1 MKQPEYCQ
9 SEEFENRSRKL
20 RELQAL
26 GIQPYPPSFH
36 PTHDTAS
43 LHSTW
48 GNAKIGGSQEAEQG
62 QTPSV
67 AVAGRLVLFRSMGK
81 NAFAHI
87 QDMGGRIQVMFNKDA
102 TTVDGYTQPP
112 EGLLPLKVVEKLI
125 DLGDILGIEGF
136 LFHTHKGELTIFVKK
151 VVLLTKSLLPLPDKH
166 AGLSD
171 KEIRYRKRWVDLISS
186 PTVQKVFRDRS
197 RIFKLIRTHLDELG
211 FLEVETPILNSIYGG
226 AEARPFTTTLHA
238 LKQEMFLRISPE
250 IALKKLLVGGMERV
264 FEIGK
269 VFRNEGIDRTH
280 NPEFTILEAYAA
292 YWDYND
298 MMRLIETLCENIA
311 LALHNSTEIA
321 FFHPDT
327 QSTVILNF
335 KAPWKKMTMKESINC
350 YAGINCDAL
359 SDDEMRTLLRGEG
372 MEEKALQEA
381 TRGLLIAHLFE
392 TKVEH
397 HLIQPHHI
405 IDHPIETTP
414 LCRPHR
420 DPVCCQ
426 QGLIERFESFVLGG
440 ELCNAYSELTDPQLQ
455 RHLLEQQAERRA
467 KGDEEACPYDEEF
480 VEALCQGMPPAGGL
494 GIGLDRLVMLFTNC
508 QSIRDVLFFPWM
520 KPRHVSNE
528 ASACECCTCS

>member
-1 MKQPEYCQ
+1 MKPEYRQ
-9 SEEFENRSRKL
+9 SEEFENRFRKL
-20 RELQAL
+20 QELRTM
-26 GIQPYPPSFH
+26 GIEPYPPSFH
-36 PTHDTAS
+36 PTHDSAD
-43 LHSTW
+43 LVGTW
-48 GNAKIGGSQEAEQG
+48 GNQKIGDSTAAEKG
-62 QTPSV
+62 ETPFVS
-67 AVAGRLVLFRSMGK
+67 AAGRLVLFRPMGK
-81 NAFAHI
+81 NAFAHL
-87 QDMGGRIQVMFNKDA
+87 QDKTGRIQLMFNRDA
-102 TTVDGYTQPP
+102 TGVDGYIPTSEDQPS
-112 EGLLPLKVVEKLI
+112 PLKFIEKMI
-125 DLGDILGIEGF
+125 DLGDLVGVEGY

-151 VVLLTKSLLPLPDKH
+151 FILLTKSLLPLPDKH

-171 KEIRYRKRWVDLISS
+171 KEMRYRKRWLDLISS
-186 PTVQKVFRDRS
+186 PSVVKVFRDRS
-197 RIFKLIRTHLDELG
+197 RIMKIIRTHLDELG

-238 LKQEMFLRISPE
+238 LKQDMFLRISPE
-250 IALKKLLVGGMERV
+250 IALKKLLVGGLDRV

-280 NPEFTILEAYAA
+280 NPEFSIMEVYAA

-298 MMRLIETLCENIA
+298 MMHLVETLFETIA
-311 LALHNSTEIA
+311 LALHDSTEVA
-321 FFHPDT
+321 FFSPET
-327 QSTVILNF
+327 QSTITLDF
-335 KAPWKKMTMKESINC
+335 KTPWKRMTMKESIKV
-350 YAGINCDAL
+350 YGGLDCDAM
-359 SDDEMRTLLRGEG
+359 SDDEMRAILREQG
-372 MEEKALQEA
+372 MEEKELHEA

-420 DPVCCQ
+420 DPTFRQ

-440 ELCNAYSELTDPQLQ
+440 EVCNAYSELTDPELQ
-455 RHLLEQQAERRA
+455 RQLLEHQAERRL
-467 KGDEEACPYDEEF
+467 KGDEEASPYDEDF

-520 KPRHVSNE
+520 KPRHVE
-528 ASACECCTCS
+528 EEG